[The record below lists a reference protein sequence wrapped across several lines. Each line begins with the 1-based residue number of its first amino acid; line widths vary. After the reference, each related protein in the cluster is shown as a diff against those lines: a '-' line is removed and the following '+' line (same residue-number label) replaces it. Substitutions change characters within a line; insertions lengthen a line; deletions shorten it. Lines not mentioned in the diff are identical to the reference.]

1 MIDVFNQIK
10 IYNLKKEREL
20 IKANKKAWAKAHAS
34 SHIDDSIARTFK
46 AYESTINQLTY
57 SIRKLEQ

>member
-57 SIRKLEQ
+57 